1 MSYVIQIW
9 KYPDGHPLPKTASE
23 AVDCVSAI
31 GEETRVCAQ
40 FRVLARNLT
49 ARYPCICSPEIE
61 QVDEEK
67 WAWSEGP
74 LDGNTDTAVYAIG
87 LNRDRVDEVMPF
99 VIITALALGLN
110 VLDEQ
115 CGRFFLAK
123 TATPA
128 TDLRPP
134 LPENE
139 VRRLFLEALEAILAK
154 YGFVPGHQT
163 GRFEREFPGGF
174 QRIIAPT
181 WDFKPSYPFALM
193 VEVQFACINDTAKRV
208 FGANFAKPP
217 GLFNMI
223 GHLVYPQD
231 RQKHSLPIR
240 SISDMDAAMRVV
252 AITVDTKIMP
262 FLDRLNTVV
271 EFERFINADTST
283 SERW

>member
-1 MSYVIQIW
+1 MVRR
-9 KYPDGHPLPKTASE
+9 
-23 AVDCVSAI
+23 SARREH
-31 GEETRVCAQ
+31 GYRS
-40 FRVLARNLT
+40 L
-49 ARYPCICSPEIE
+49 
-61 QVDEEK
+61 
-67 WAWSEGP
+67 
-74 LDGNTDTAVYAIG
+74 
-87 LNRDRVDEVMPF
+87 RDRAQSRSCRRGDAFRDHNGACSRTERARRTVWAVFLGKNGNACDGPETT
-99 VIITALALGLN
+99 ITRERG
-110 VLDEQ
+110 
-115 CGRFFLAK
+115 
-123 TATPA
+123 
-128 TDLRPP
+128 
-134 LPENE
+134 